1 MSAVQLLRTGVIA
14 LVGAVYLWLG
24 HQASISADPPL
35 ASLLIGLAPL
45 SLSALLLA
53 WASRSLWL
61 IGLCAGALLLMLT
74 NIEFLRAN
82 TPWVYFVQHAGMH
95 SLLGIMFART
105 LSRDHAQAL
114 CSKVS
119 YMVWG
124 DQLDAPFYLYT
135 WRVTW
140 VWTAYF
146 ALATLASVLLFWLA
160 PLAWWSVF
168 ANLLTPVLI
177 GAIFVIEFAVRQR
190 VLPKDRH
197 ASIAQTIRA
206 YREYS
211 ARKD

>member
-1 MSAVQLLRTGVIA
+1 MHWLRTGVIA

-24 HQASISADPPL
+24 HQASIASDPPL

-45 SLSALLLA
+45 SISALLLA
-53 WASRSLWL
+53 WASRSFWL
-61 IGLCAGALLLMLT
+61 LSSCALALLAMLL
-74 NIEFLRAN
+74 NIDFLRAN
-82 TPWVYFVQHAGMH
+82 TAWVYFIQHAGMH
-95 SLLGIMFART
+95 TLLGIMFGRT
-105 LSRDHAQAL
+105 LSHDHAKAL
-114 CSKVS
+114 CSQVS
-119 YMVWG
+119 RVVWG
-124 DQLDAPFYLYT
+124 DQLDAYFLRYT

-140 VWTAYF
+140 VWTLYF

-197 ASIAQTIRA
+197 ASIAQTIQAYRA
-206 YREYS
+206 YSE
-211 ARKD
+211 RKK